1 MNKLFCNQLPVLS
14 QGEKANFIAYD
25 FTYYYIIEYLSKI
38 LQKYTIENKFHLNDY
53 FNEIFLKNIDVW
65 GFVMIYMPFVS
76 HLYANYSKLNPS
88 ELKLFEALK
97 YIIIHFLYETA
108 ITPIPI
114 EDLCES
120 LTKLNPLLQNSNI
133 VSSKTFSNSSRT
145 RKKTSSKRSRKITI
159 QTI

>member
-53 FNEIFLKNIDVW
+53 FNQIFLKNIDVW

-76 HLYANYSKLNPS
+76 ALYDNYSRLNVS
-88 ELKLFEALK
+88 ELKLFESLK

-114 EDLCES
+114 DDLCDT
-120 LTKLNPLLQNSNI
+120 LTKMNTLLQNSNI
-133 VSSKTFSNSSRT
+133 VSSKTFSKSSKT
-145 RKKTSSKRSRKITI
+145 KKTSSKQSRKITI